1 MSDGD
6 GGRTARDGDSDDAD
20 RGVDGDDRDGD
31 AGQGVDADDGEGVDA
46 DDGDGDD
53 APVGVDAPGRGA
65 DYAPDRDATDRDDA
79 AVDGGGSLGE
89 KYPEPE
95 EYDPSEQF
103 GDPERDLPSVPEVE
117 IPTVRN
123 PADDLP
129 DPSEVDD
136 EIKNAFWTAVLWTN
150 VAGAGLILGPL
161 YALLQ
166 GGTTLGAIATVV
178 GALAAFRVYQ
188 TVRAFHQREGA
199 DDES

>member
-6 GGRTARDGDSDDAD
+6 GGRTARDADSDAVD
-20 RGVDGDDRDGD
+20 RGVDGDDRG
-31 AGQGVDADDGEGVDA
+31 ADD
-46 DDGDGDD
+46 
-53 APVGVDAPGRGA
+53 
-65 DYAPDRDATDRDDA
+65 APDRDATDRDDA

-188 TVRAFHQREGA
+188 TVRAFRQREGA